1 MPRIVYLSWPPT
13 EISGGIKAAF
23 QHVELLG
30 EAGFDAV
37 VAAHEPKAP
46 GWFESNARVVALDSV
61 GSDDVLVFPENSAV
75 LFKRFENAPNPK
87 LVFCQ
92 NPFFAYQGLDGRA
105 SYATTGVTHIMCPSH
120 TVMHFCRERFPDL
133 RLGYTPFC
141 IDHAR
146 FAYRAEKSLQ
156 IAAVPRKRPVEFG
169 AIADLFRVRYPQHA
183 DIPWVYMH
191 MATETQVAEAMGRS
205 AVFLSLAR
213 LEAHGMTALEAMA
226 TGCVVA
232 GFSGVAGGTD
242 TATARNGFW
251 AAEDDIPGCVDQLAR
266 AVALALARDKVFHEM
281 VAQGRRTAW
290 EYRRDESARLLIDFW
305 RATLPELAAS
315 RA

>member
-23 QHVELLG
+23 QHVELLV

-37 VAAHEPKAP
+37 VAAHEPVAP
-46 GWFESNARVVALDSV
+46 GWFDSTARIVPLDGV
-61 GSDDVLVFPENSAV
+61 HADDVLVFPENSAR
-75 LFKRFENAPNPK
+75 LFKEFATATNPK

-105 SYATTGVTHIMCPSH
+105 SYAEYGVSHIMCPSH
-120 TVMHFCRERFPDL
+120 TVMHFCRERFPGL
-133 RLGYTPFC
+133 KLGYTPFC

-146 FAYRAEKSLQ
+146 FSFSADKTLQ

-169 AIADLFRVRYPQHA
+169 AVADLFRARYPQHA
-183 DIPWVYMH
+183 AIPWVYMH
-191 MATETQVAEAMGRS
+191 LATETQVAQAMARS

-266 AVALALARDKVFHEM
+266 AVNLALARDETFHEM
-281 VAQGRRTAW
+281 IAQGRRTAW
-290 EYRRDESARLLIDFW
+290 EYRRDESGRLLIEFW
-305 RATLPELAAS
+305 RATLAELAG
-315 RA
+315 RR